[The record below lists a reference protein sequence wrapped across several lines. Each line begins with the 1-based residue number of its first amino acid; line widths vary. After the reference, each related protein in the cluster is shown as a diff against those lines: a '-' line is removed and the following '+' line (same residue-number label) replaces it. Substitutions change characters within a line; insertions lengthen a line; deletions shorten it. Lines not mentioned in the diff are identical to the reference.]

1 MPDEGTDAG
10 ARLTALSARPAV
22 QAGLV
27 AFLVG
32 LVTQIWAHRS
42 GVVFAFWD
50 AQAHLD
56 IARRVVD
63 SLTPG
68 LQMLGTVWLPVPHLL
83 LLPFTL
89 VDAWW
94 WNGVAGGIVGLT
106 AFVITAAAVNDL
118 LSRRVGDRRLAWFG
132 TALVIGNPSFL
143 YLQTTAMTEPVLLAF
158 LTAAVATLDRWATA
172 RVATDHAA
180 RWLTIAGWLA
190 ALAVGSRYD
199 GWFFVILATPV
210 VAWQAHRHG
219 EGWLR
224 ASWRFGWPSAA
235 VVALWLGYNTWYF
248 GDPLEFQRGAWSAQ
262 SQQAVLAAQG
272 LLPAKGH
279 PLLATATYLGAVGL
293 TAGMVLTVAGLVAL
307 VMLLGSRQRPLAAL
321 LLFAAL
327 PFNILALA
335 GGQSALSLPWSSPE
349 GVTNLRYGLMLLPAL
364 AVGLTL
370 AASQLAR
377 QRPAWRRGTL
387 LALGMVLVAQV
398 GFWTI
403 GGTGQIGA
411 LREGLAIRDGDPR
424 QQDSSDWLAAHY
436 DGGRVLVDQAV
447 NLSPRSRIAIRDRI
461 YSWSWQLGPA
471 ALAAPEA
478 VVDWVVVDRRA
489 MPNVVAAAISG
500 RSAFTDRFERRF
512 ESSGLEIWRRR

>member
-1 MPDEGTDAG
+1 M
-10 ARLTALSARPAV
+10 

-27 AFLVG
+27 ALLVG
-32 LVTQIWAHRS
+32 LVAQFWAHGT

-83 LLPFTL
+83 LLPFTM

-106 AFVITAAAVNDL
+106 AFVITAAAVHDL
-118 LSRRVGDRRLAWFG
+118 LVRRVDDKRLAWFG

-158 LTAAVATLDRWATA
+158 LTASVATLDRWADSRDA
-172 RVATDHAA
+172 HDHGV
-180 RWLTIAGWLA
+180 RWPSLAGWLA

-199 GWFFVILATPV
+199 GWFFVLLATPV
-210 VAWQAHRHG
+210 VAWLAHRRG
-219 EGWLR
+219 EGWFR
-224 ASWRFGWPSAA
+224 SAWRFGWPSAA
-235 VVALWLGYNTWYF
+235 VVALWLGYNAWYF
-248 GDPLEFQRGAWSAQ
+248 GDPLEFQRGVWSAQ
-262 SQQAVLAAQG
+262 SQQAALATQG
-272 LLPAKGH
+272 LLPVKGH
-279 PLLATATYLGAVGL
+279 PLLATVTYLGAVGL
-293 TAGMVLTVAGLVAL
+293 TAGMVLALAGLVAL
-307 VMLLGSRQRPLAAL
+307 VVLLRPRQRPVAAL
-321 LLFAAL
+321 LLYAAL

-335 GGQSALSLPWSSPE
+335 GGQSAISLPWSSPA
-349 GVTNLRYGLMLLPAL
+349 GVANLRYGLMLLPAL

-370 AASQLAR
+370 AAGQLTR
-377 QRPAWRRGTL
+377 QGPAWRRGTL
-387 LALGMVLVAQV
+387 LALGVVVVAQL

-424 QQDSSDWLAAHY
+424 QQASSDWLATHY

-478 VVDWVVVDRRA
+478 AVDWVVVDRRVR
-489 MPNVVAAAISG
+489 PNVVAAAISG
-500 RSAFTDRFERRF
+500 RAAFDERFERRF
-512 ESSGLEIWRRR
+512 ESDGLEIWRRR